1 MAFPKILPQ
10 SKKLQR
16 MPNPGDFALD
26 SVVNTIFSGTIR
38 DFVEDG
44 HYPKRRKDGDEE
56 SRVLDYARNI
66 VFHPETASAKI
77 ESRQEMLTAFMNSP
91 ELIKLIQDT
100 TIPRTPAYSK
110 ANWPGWS
117 LRFDDRIAR
126 AEGLVGYVT
135 ELAQKFPETEN
146 PQLESFR
153 NYIIELANEG
163 ERLQSLRAALTDI
176 EKAGTLDIKI
186 KFLPNP
192 YRVPCYEIGIASI
205 EGTLSSGKKRSVFD
219 DTSSYF
225 GYSKFEIPY
234 KTFFYEAVQQVKA
247 KGGRNLL
254 ARPTPVELEIHVDQ
268 ETGTVTGKATYH
280 KLDFFGTIFSFKK
293 KTKAVETY
301 FEFDPREITSGDFTY
316 AMRCLK
322 SKEYSEFL
330 EDFDTDIGEFAKA
343 VVELRYLA
351 TVADYFNGLKEQGVQ
366 ITMPKIAPTD
376 SKTTEATNLIEP
388 NLIGKVELGDI
399 VANDVQANGDGNL
412 YVITGPNNNG
422 KTTYMNSLGIAQA
435 MSQAGMMVLAQD
447 ARMSP
452 KDNIFTHYI
461 RPGDLVA
468 GESRYAHELSRIMG
482 IMKRATGDSLVL
494 MDEPCSGTSPE
505 DGKQE
510 ADGVFKTVG
519 KLGATGYVT
528 THFHNLI
535 DTANQ
540 LPFAGNLHC
549 VVQNGNHNGNGDLVY
564 TFKIADGSSNQ
575 SNGMYLAR
583 KMGADEK
590 GLAGIL
596 TERAQKENLKLR

>member
-1 MAFPKILPQ
+1 MAFPKIIPQ
-10 SKKLQR
+10 SKELQR
-16 MPNPGDFALD
+16 IPNPDDFALD
-26 SVVNTIFSGTIR
+26 SVVNTIFSGTIDRFR
-38 DFVEDG
+38 DFVEEG
-44 HYPKRRKDGDEE
+44 
-56 SRVLDYARNI
+56 RVLDYARNI
-66 VFHPETASAKI
+66 VFHPETDSAKI

-100 TIPRTPAYSK
+100 TIEGTPHYRG
-110 ANWPGWS
+110 NWIW
-117 LRFDDRIAR
+117 RFDYRLKR
-126 AEGLVGYVT
+126 AEDLVDYVT
-135 ELAQKFPETEN
+135 GLAKKLPETEN

-153 NYIIELANEG
+153 KYIIELANEG

-176 EKAGTLDIKI
+176 EKAGTLDLKI
-186 KFLPNP
+186 EFCCRW
-192 YRVPCYEIGIASI
+192 YGYELGRASI
-205 EGTLSSGKKRSVFD
+205 EGTLSSGKKRSISD
-219 DTSSYF
+219 DTSIYMSP
-225 GYSKFEIPY
+225 SKFEIPY
-234 KTFFYEAVQQVKA
+234 ETLLLEAVQQVKA

-254 ARPTPVELEIHVDQ
+254 ARQTPVELEIHVDQ

-293 KTKAVETY
+293 KTKAVETDL
-301 FEFDPREITSGDFTY
+301 EFNPEKITAGNFTY
-316 AMRCLK
+316 AMRYLK
-322 SKEYSEFL
+322 SKEYFDFL

-351 TVADYFNGLKEQGVQ
+351 AVADYFNGLKEQGVQ

-399 VANDVQANGDGNL
+399 VANDVQANGDDNL

-422 KTTYMNSLGIAQA
+422 KTTYMNALGIAQA

-461 RPGDLVA
+461 RPGDLVV

-510 ADGVFKTVG
+510 AEGVFKTVG

-535 DTANQ
+535 DTANG

-549 VVQNGNHNGNGDLVY
+549 VVRNENHNGNGDLVY

-575 SNGMYLAR
+575 SNGIYLAR
-583 KMGADEK
+583 KMGADEE

>member
-1 MAFPKILPQ
+1 
-10 SKKLQR
+10 
-16 MPNPGDFALD
+16 
-26 SVVNTIFSGTIR
+26 
-38 DFVEDG
+38 
-44 HYPKRRKDGDEE
+44 
-56 SRVLDYARNI
+56 
-66 VFHPETASAKI
+66 
-77 ESRQEMLTAFMNSP
+77 MLTAFMNSP

-100 TIPRTPAYSK
+100 TIRRTPVYSR
-110 ANWPGWS
+110 NVFSRHNSDWS
-117 LRFDDRIAR
+117 LRFDDNIER
-126 AEGLVGYVT
+126 AEDLLGYVT
-135 ELAQKFPETEN
+135 ELAQKLPETEN

-153 NYIIELANEG
+153 KHILELANEG
-163 ERLQSLRAALTDI
+163 ERLQSLRAAFTDI
-176 EKAGTLDIKI
+176 EKAGTLDIKL
-186 KFLPNP
+186 KFKVNP
-192 YRVPCYEIGIASI
+192 YHWHGYDIEIASV
-205 EGTLSSGKKRSVFD
+205 EGTLSSGKKRSTFD
-219 DTSSYF
+219 RTGLF
-225 GYSKFEIPY
+225 GNYLGDSKFEIPY
-234 KTFFYEAVQQVKA
+234 DNLFAEAVQQVKA
-247 KGGRNLL
+247 KGGRNLS
-254 ARPTPVELEIHVDQ
+254 AWPTPLELEIHVDQ

-280 KLDFFGTIFSFKK
+280 KLALFGTIFSFKK
-293 KTKAVETY
+293 KTKAVETDL
-301 FEFDPREITSGDFTY
+301 EFDPREITAGKFTY
-316 AMRCLK
+316 AMRYLK
-322 SKEYSEFL
+322 SEAYSEFL
-330 EDFDTDIGEFAKA
+330 EGFGTDIKEFAAA

-399 VANDVQANGDGNL
+399 VANDVQANGDDNL

-422 KTTYMNSLGIAQA
+422 KTTYMNALGIAQA

-461 RPGDLVA
+461 RPGDLVV

-505 DGKQE
+505 DGRQE

-535 DTANQ
+535 DTANG

-564 TFKIADGSSNQ
+564 TFKIVDGSSNQ

-583 KMGADEK
+583 KMGADEE

>member
-1 MAFPKILPQ
+1 MAFPKIIPQ
-10 SKKLQR
+10 SKELQR
-16 MPNPGDFALD
+16 IPNPDDFALD
-26 SVVNTIFSGTIR
+26 SVVNTIFSGTIDRFR
-38 DFVEDG
+38 DFVEEG
-44 HYPKRRKDGDEE
+44 
-56 SRVLDYARNI
+56 RVLDYARNI
-66 VFHPETASAKI
+66 VFHPETDSAKI

-100 TIPRTPAYSK
+100 TIEGTPHYRG
-110 ANWPGWS
+110 NWIW
-117 LRFDDRIAR
+117 RFDYRLKR
-126 AEGLVGYVT
+126 AEDLVDYVT
-135 ELAQKFPETEN
+135 GLAKKLPETEN

-153 NYIIELANEG
+153 KYIIELANEG

-176 EKAGTLDIKI
+176 EKAGTLDLKI
-186 KFLPNP
+186 EFCCRW
-192 YRVPCYEIGIASI
+192 YGYELGRASI
-205 EGTLSSGKKRSVFD
+205 EGTLSSGKKRSISD
-219 DTSSYF
+219 DTSIYMSP
-225 GYSKFEIPY
+225 SKFEIPY
-234 KTFFYEAVQQVKA
+234 ETLLLEAVQQVKA

-254 ARPTPVELEIHVDQ
+254 ARQTPVELEIHVDQ

-293 KTKAVETY
+293 KTKAVETDL
-301 FEFDPREITSGDFTY
+301 EFNPEKITAGKFTY
-316 AMRCLK
+316 AMRYLK
-322 SKEYSEFL
+322 SKEYFDFL

-351 TVADYFNGLKEQGVQ
+351 AVADYFNGLKEQGVQ

-399 VANDVQANGDGNL
+399 VANDVQANGDDNL

-422 KTTYMNSLGIAQA
+422 KTTYMNALGIAQA

-461 RPGDLVA
+461 RPGDLVV

-510 ADGVFKTVG
+510 AEGVFKTVG

-535 DTANQ
+535 DTANG

-549 VVQNGNHNGNGDLVY
+549 VVRNENHNGNGDLVY

-575 SNGMYLAR
+575 SNGIYLAR
-583 KMGADEK
+583 KMGADEE

>member
-1 MAFPKILPQ
+1 MAFPKIIPQ
-10 SKKLQR
+10 SKELQR
-16 MPNPGDFALD
+16 IPNPDDFALD
-26 SVVNTIFSGTIR
+26 SVVNTIFSGTIDRFR
-38 DFVEDG
+38 DFVEEG
-44 HYPKRRKDGDEE
+44 
-56 SRVLDYARNI
+56 RVLDYARNI
-66 VFHPETASAKI
+66 VFHPETDSAKI

-100 TIPRTPAYSK
+100 TIEGTPHYRG
-110 ANWPGWS
+110 NWIW
-117 LRFDDRIAR
+117 RFDYRLKR
-126 AEGLVGYVT
+126 AEDLVDYVT
-135 ELAQKFPETEN
+135 GLAKKLPETEN

-153 NYIIELANEG
+153 KYIIELANEG

-176 EKAGTLDIKI
+176 EKAGTLDLKI
-186 KFLPNP
+186 EFCCRW
-192 YRVPCYEIGIASI
+192 YGYELGRASI
-205 EGTLSSGKKRSVFD
+205 EGTLSSGKKRSISD
-219 DTSSYF
+219 DTSIYMSP
-225 GYSKFEIPY
+225 SKFEIPY
-234 KTFFYEAVQQVKA
+234 ETLLLEAVQQVKA

-254 ARPTPVELEIHVDQ
+254 ARQTPVELEIHVDQ

-293 KTKAVETY
+293 KTKAVETDL
-301 FEFDPREITSGDFTY
+301 EFNPEKITAGKFTY
-316 AMRCLK
+316 AMRYLK
-322 SKEYSEFL
+322 SKEYFDFL

-351 TVADYFNGLKEQGVQ
+351 AVADYFNGLKEQGVQ

-399 VANDVQANGDGNL
+399 
-412 YVITGPNNNG
+412 
-422 KTTYMNSLGIAQA
+422 AQA

-461 RPGDLVA
+461 RPGDLVV

-510 ADGVFKTVG
+510 AEGVFKTVG

-535 DTANQ
+535 DTANG

-549 VVQNGNHNGNGDLVY
+549 VVRNENHNGNGDLVY

-575 SNGMYLAR
+575 SNGIYLAR
-583 KMGADEK
+583 KMGADEE

>member
-1 MAFPKILPQ
+1 MAFPKIIPQ
-10 SKKLQR
+10 SKELQR
-16 MPNPGDFALD
+16 IPNPDDFALD
-26 SVVNTIFSGTIR
+26 SVVNTIFSGTIDRFR
-38 DFVEDG
+38 DFVEEG
-44 HYPKRRKDGDEE
+44 
-56 SRVLDYARNI
+56 RVLDYARNI
-66 VFHPETASAKI
+66 VFHPETDSAKI

-100 TIPRTPAYSK
+100 TIEGTPHYRG
-110 ANWPGWS
+110 NWIW
-117 LRFDDRIAR
+117 RFDYRLKR
-126 AEGLVGYVT
+126 AEDLVDYVT
-135 ELAQKFPETEN
+135 GLAKKLPETEN

-153 NYIIELANEG
+153 KYIIELANEG

-176 EKAGTLDIKI
+176 EKAGTLDLKI
-186 KFLPNP
+186 EFCCRW
-192 YRVPCYEIGIASI
+192 YGYELGRASI
-205 EGTLSSGKKRSVFD
+205 EGTLSSGKKRSISD
-219 DTSSYF
+219 NTSLYMSP
-225 GYSKFEIPY
+225 SKFEIPY
-234 KTFFYEAVQQVKA
+234 ETLLLEAVQQVKA

-254 ARPTPVELEIHVDQ
+254 ARQTPVELEIHVDQ

-293 KTKAVETY
+293 KTKAVETDL
-301 FEFDPREITSGDFTY
+301 EFNPEKITAGNFTY
-316 AMRCLK
+316 AMRYLK
-322 SKEYSEFL
+322 SKEYFDFL

-351 TVADYFNGLKEQGVQ
+351 AVADYFNGLKEQGVQ

-399 VANDVQANGDGNL
+399 VANDVQANGDDNL

-422 KTTYMNSLGIAQA
+422 KTTYMNALGIAQA

-461 RPGDLVA
+461 RPGDLVV

-510 ADGVFKTVG
+510 ADGIFKTVG

-535 DTANQ
+535 DTANG

-549 VVQNGNHNGNGDLVY
+549 VVRNENHNGNGDLVY

-575 SNGMYLAR
+575 SNGIYLAR
-583 KMGADEK
+583 KMGADEE

>member
-1 MAFPKILPQ
+1 MAFPKIIPQ
-10 SKKLQR
+10 SKELQR
-16 MPNPGDFALD
+16 IPNPDDFALD
-26 SVVNTIFSGTIR
+26 SVVNTIFSGTIDRFR
-38 DFVEDG
+38 DFVEEG
-44 HYPKRRKDGDEE
+44 
-56 SRVLDYARNI
+56 RVLDYARNI
-66 VFHPETASAKI
+66 VFHPETDSAKI

-100 TIPRTPAYSK
+100 TIEATPHYRG
-110 ANWPGWS
+110 NWIW
-117 LRFDDRIAR
+117 RFDYRLKR
-126 AEGLVGYVT
+126 AEDLVDYVT
-135 ELAQKFPETEN
+135 GLAKKLPETEN

-153 NYIIELANEG
+153 KYIIELANEG

-176 EKAGTLDIKI
+176 EKAGTLDLKI
-186 KFLPNP
+186 EFCCRW
-192 YRVPCYEIGIASI
+192 YGYELGRASI
-205 EGTLSSGKKRSVFD
+205 EGTLSSGKKRSISD
-219 DTSSYF
+219 DTSIYMSP
-225 GYSKFEIPY
+225 SKFEIPY
-234 KTFFYEAVQQVKA
+234 ETLLLEAVQQVKA

-254 ARPTPVELEIHVDQ
+254 ARQTPVELEIHVDQ

-293 KTKAVETY
+293 KTKAVETDL
-301 FEFDPREITSGDFTY
+301 EFNPEKITAGKFTY
-316 AMRCLK
+316 AMRYLK
-322 SKEYSEFL
+322 SKEYFDFL

-351 TVADYFNGLKEQGVQ
+351 AVADYFNGLKEQGVQ

-399 VANDVQANGDGNL
+399 VANDVQANGDDNL

-422 KTTYMNSLGIAQA
+422 KTTYMNALGIAQA

-461 RPGDLVA
+461 RPGDLVV

-510 ADGVFKTVG
+510 AEGVFKTVG

-535 DTANQ
+535 DTANG

-549 VVQNGNHNGNGDLVY
+549 VVRNENHNGNGDLVY

-575 SNGMYLAR
+575 SNGIYLAR
-583 KMGADEK
+583 KMGADEE